1 MYSMY
6 FTAVRTTSVP
16 FFNIGKHGWWLLL
29 VLYLHPLLIP
39 RKSTEFCIYTMI
51 DDVLKAL
58 KVLVFSNI
66 NDHGRYYLGWLVL
79 GMK

>member
-1 MYSMY
+1 MY

-51 DDVLKAL
+51 GDVLKAL
-58 KVLVFSNI
+58 KVQVFSNI

-79 GMK
+79 GMN